1 MPRTTTRSG
10 RVSITDHHEHDG
22 RPVSHQGD
30 GAPSS
35 GPADAHE
42 PLQMSREEFEEAVG
56 DALDLV
62 PEAFMDQLDNVV
74 FLVEDEPPPEDP
86 ELLGIYD
93 GIPLTERDL
102 HWGGHLPDRITIFRG
117 PLVRMC
123 EDREELLDEI
133 AVTVVHEIA
142 HHFGIDDDTL
152 HELGWG

>member
-1 MPRTTTRSG
+1 
-10 RVSITDHHEHDG
+10 
-22 RPVSHQGD
+22 
-30 GAPSS
+30 
-35 GPADAHE
+35 
-42 PLQMSREEFEEAVG
+42 MSREEFEEAVG

>member
-35 GPADAHE
+35 EPADAHD
-42 PLQMSREEFEEAVG
+42 PLEMSREEFEEAVG